1 MQYRP
6 EHTDLLEAIQEFL
19 LKDILP
25 FVKEKDM
32 LAYKTLVSW
41 NMLGVV
47 ARELKNAR
55 PLLEEDARALARIVG
70 TEVNPPALADNEL
83 YQSAQRLA
91 KAAAQ
96 KLRATKA
103 LPGSTEWSA
112 VKEIVKH
119 NLQIANPRFG
129 AE

>member
-25 FVKEKDM
+25 FVKEEDM

-55 PLLEEDARALARIVG
+55 PLLEEDTRALARIVG
-70 TEVNPPALADNEL
+70 TEVNPTGLGDREL
-83 YQSAQRLA
+83 WQSAQRLS
-91 KAAAQ
+91 KTAAQ
-96 KLRATKA
+96 KLRASKA
-103 LPGSTEWSA
+103 LPGSAEWAA